1 MLRATASD
9 ALRCDLHEQQH
20 RDPGPA
26 AALGSPLRPCTLPL
40 ALLLLLNA
48 ARCCAIL
55 AALFLLS
62 AHNHS
67 NIAILGLLLPSYS
80 YTGMDGPCHMSE
92 EVEGASMGPPKA
104 ILSGWAVMFVG
115 GLSLVIALLFS
126 ITSIESVLSEDS
138 PAGGNPVAQ
147 IMYDASMQ
155 RFGTPKVGIG
165 LLVVVLL
172 GVFFCCVATMTY
184 VSR

>member
-1 MLRATASD
+1 M
-9 ALRCDLHEQQH
+9 
-20 RDPGPA
+20 
-26 AALGSPLRPCTLPL
+26 LPL
-40 ALLLLLNA
+40 I
-48 ARCCAIL
+48 C
-55 AALFLLS
+55 
-62 AHNHS
+62 S

-92 EVEGASMGPPKA
+92 EVEGASMGPAKA
-104 ILSGWAVMFVG
+104 ILSGWGVMFVG
-115 GLSLVIALLFS
+115 GLGLVISMLFS
-126 ITSIESVLSEDS
+126 LTSIESVISEDS